1 MKVLKAIFNFYINSS
16 IHVGLAIVC
25 LTAITSLHFQI
36 PVDFTLLSFIFLAS
50 VTAYNFIKY
59 AGIAKLHHFSLSPN
73 IRIIQVFSFFIFLL
87 LLYISLYQTTSI
99 LILAGIMAIFTVLY
113 ALPVF
118 NQQKN
123 LRAVPGIKIYIIA
136 LVVSTVTVLMPL
148 ITEYNLVEWDVLL
161 EFIQR
166 FFIVIVL
173 ILPFEIRDLKYDMAQ
188 LGTIPQVIGVS
199 RTKILGYILTGFF
212 VLPAFLKQS
221 INIHSVLGI
230 LMLALMAVGVVKY
243 SSVRQGKYFAS
254 FWVEAVP
261 IFWFFVV
268 LFFSE
273 ITLKFLY

>member
-1 MKVLKAIFNFYINSS
+1 MKVLKSVFDFYINSS

-25 LTAITSLHFQI
+25 LTAVTCLHFQI
-36 PVDFTLLSFIFLAS
+36 PLEFTLLSFIFLAS

-73 IRIIQVFSFFIFLL
+73 IRLIQVFSFIVFLL
-87 LLYISLYQTTSI
+87 LLYVSFYQKISV
-99 LILAGIMAIFTVLY
+99 LILSGVMAIFTVLY

-118 NQQKN
+118 NEQKN
-123 LRAVPGIKIYIIA
+123 LRAVPGIKIYVIA
-136 LVVSTVTVLMPL
+136 FVVSAVTVLMPL
-148 ITEYNLVEWDVLL
+148 INNYFIVGRDVLL

-199 RTKILGYILTGFF
+199 RTKMLGYILSGFF
-212 VLPAFLKQS
+212 VLPEFLKETNR
-221 INIHSVLGI
+221 IASVLGI
-230 LMLALMAVGVVKY
+230 IVLAVIAVAVVKN
-243 SSVRQGKYFAS
+243 SSVRQGKYYAS

-261 IFWFFVV
+261 ILWFLVV
-268 LFFSE
+268 LFLSE
-273 ITLKFLY
+273 II